1 MTTYTLNL
9 LDLYF
14 TLHALSMGAVE
25 LNPFMANVPFM
36 VVYKVFVVG
45 AACYILRGKK
55 ILRFTAALYAVV
67 DLWHFYNLLLM

>member
-1 MTTYTLNL
+1 MITYTLSL
-9 LDLYF
+9 LDLIL

-36 VVYKVFVVG
+36 VIYKVFVVG
-45 AACYILRGKK
+45 AACYLLRGKK

-67 DLWHFYNLLLM
+67 NLWHIYNLLLI